1 MAIDYSNMPNGVR
14 KLPKDLN
21 EELLGSMEKLNQT
34 MERVGIDLKNSD
46 RQSKKELKESNDIL
60 KEFEKFI
67 KKNGNLSEDL
77 SESTRDFA
85 REFTKEW
92 SHTYGK
98 NINENTQKELNS
110 IARNLLKLQKDA
122 KEVYGKGFQSTSK
135 YREELN
141 ALRIESISKLKSAK
155 KEDEKKSKENSTLSK
170 KYAKESETEKT
181 LEDIKEKM
189 DSLTDEAFTKYGA
202 NFEQNEDY
210 IKEMSALLKQ
220 SRQDYF
226 ESYLSDE
233 NKLYENS
240 RISDNKYREDTHKE
254 ETNRSII
261 QNIQKLNQEA
271 FLKYG
276 ANFEQNEDYQKNYR
290 ALIKKASDDRK
301 KAKKE
306 DWDARDDLFHDS
318 VEKIKEVIFDQKK
331 SLMGFLG
338 PLNLVLSP
346 IQEFFGGDL
355 IRYLFGKIKKAVSTK
370 VTEKQVAKLKDGE
383 GFLYLGN
390 KLDQLSL
397 PNNNTNSMNLLPS
410 PLSEDT
416 MRSWDKKS
424 KKKPTYNDLMK
435 LGGLGAIGLYLGDI
449 LQNKDEKNKDKKGS
463 FDKLNL
469 DDIFGGGDIVKNAK
483 ILLNGKALSGAALVA
498 GLVWTVVDAFHGWL
512 NAEDWGV
519 SKVSGAIGGALAG
532 NGEGLGNAAKNGI
545 KWALTFGAVG
555 GLAGGPVGILVGSL
569 GGLVIG
575 SILGY
580 FGGEKVANEIQSVID
595 AFDIHSLSE
604 GLKKVWDDSQKSYL
618 EKAGL
623 SFVEMFKWFGDSYSR
638 YKGDRSKHD
647 VEAIKNGTKAEEWD
661 ESSRNFQLQLAGIV
675 GWENYASMFEKT
687 SPFETGDKQQIRML
701 RTYIDNRDSITKKY
715 ADSWFGLD
723 TSMLISAFKVL
734 ENVWGGDVGD
744 RYFTWYNKDKSL
756 DFVEGTLSLTKINN
770 KDISETFGEDWKNL
784 QRYKDYLLSMN
795 HKSKNSIDFEKLKKK
810 NSINKVED
818 AILQSNGSPQYL
830 IRGNE
835 RIELDPQ
842 DNILATTNFIG
853 ESKDFKRGELN
864 PIIDNISNKN
874 NSLSKFGKS
883 EFYKVEQEIKRQN
896 ATSNKINNVSN
907 IINNNSSSMEKSN
920 YKNQLRDIVELLS
933 KILDESKNKIQMPS
947 LTRNDLLQI
956 AGGYF

>member
-85 REFTKEW
+85 KEFTKEW

-110 IARNLLKLQKDA
+110 IARNLLELQKDA

-226 ESYLSDE
+226 ESYLSDK

-290 ALIKKASDDRK
+290 ALIKKARDDRK

-318 VEKIKEVIFDQKK
+318 VEKIKEAISDQKK

-355 IRYLFGKIKKAVSTK
+355 IQYLFGKIKKAVSTK

-449 LQNKDEKNKDKKGS
+449 LQNKDEKGS
-463 FDKLNL
+463 FDNS
-469 DDIFGGGDIVKNAK
+469 DDIFGDGDVVKKAK
-483 ILLNGKALSGAALVA
+483 ILLNGKAISVAGLVA

-519 SKVSGAIGGALAG
+519 SKVSGAIAGALAG

-545 KWALTFGAVG
+545 KWALTFGTVG
-555 GLAGGPVGILVGSL
+555 GLVGGPVGILVGSL

-580 FGGEKVANEIQSVID
+580 FGGEEVANEIQSVID

-604 GLKKVWDDSQKSYL
+604 GIKKVWDDSQKSFFG
-618 EKAGL
+618 KAGL
-623 SFVEMFKWFGDSYSR
+623 SFVEMFKWFKDGRSEADVNLIELGV
-638 YKGDRSKHD
+638 KGK
-647 VEAIKNGTKAEEWD
+647 EWT
-661 ESSRNFQLQLAGIV
+661 EPQRNFQLQLAETV
-675 GWENYASMFEKT
+675 GRENYASMFE
-687 SPFETGDKQQIRML
+687 TGSFDINDNKQQLRML
-701 RTYIDNRDSITKKY
+701 QTYIGNRDSISKEY
-715 ADSWFGLD
+715 ADAWFGLD
-723 TSMLISAFKVL
+723 TSILIGAYKVL
-734 ENVWGGDVGD
+734 DKVWGSRVVDK
-744 RYFTWYNKDKSL
+744 YFTLNNGNKIL
-756 DFVEGTLSLTKINN
+756 DFVEGTLSLTKIND
-770 KDISETFGEDWKNL
+770 KDISKTFGEDWKNL
-784 QRYKDYLLSMN
+784 QQYKNYLLSEN
-795 HKSKNSIDFEKLKKK
+795 FESKNSINFEKLKKN